1 MRLILAAATAC
12 TAAALSG
19 CGEGE
24 AAFRDSYR
32 TQSIESC
39 AQGMRA
45 GSAMAPPGLDFDRI
59 CECSVDRY
67 METKTVAELRSE
79 EDSQTPPPEAR
90 RAIEQCLAEQ
100 MGGTAAAAANG
111 AAPAP

>member
-1 MRLILAAATAC
+1 MRLILAAAAAC

-32 TQSIESC
+32 TQSITSC

-45 GSAMAPPGLDFDRI
+45 GSAMAPPGLDLDRI

-67 METKTVAELRSE
+67 METRTVAQLRSE
-79 EDSQTPPPEAR
+79 ENSTTPPPEAR

-100 MGGTAAAAANG
+100 MGGTAAAAADE
-111 AAPAP
+111 AAPPP